1 MDITLGRTVYYM
13 LSEEDA
19 KQINRRR
26 TSGGSI
32 AARMKNAI
40 PPQEGQNSDTI
51 YGWPAGA
58 QAHIGNEVEAGQVYP
73 AVAVR
78 IWSTGCANF
87 QVSLD
92 GNDTYWATSRTEGTQ
107 PGTWAWPPRV

>member
-1 MDITLGRTVYYM
+1 MYISLGRTVHYT

-26 TSGGSI
+26 TNGGHI
-32 AARMKNAI
+32 AERMKTE
-40 PPQEGQNSDTI
+40 PPQ
-51 YGWPAGA
+51 WPAGA
-58 QAHIGNEVEAGQVYP
+58 QAHIGNDVEAGQVYP

-78 IWSTGCANF
+78 VWSAGYANF